1 MSRARDL
8 LDRFGREEGDFL
20 RSEFIAPVAGP
31 RVTARVSG
39 IACEL
44 AVKDP
49 RPGLFVLKPLSMRE
63 AAIAREAT
71 SSETKRY
78 LGLFPKARVVA
89 TLAHGPTWFG
99 LAAAPAAKGLRIK
112 GLVPIALG
120 KNLKRFDTAVVRFD
134 GALFLHESTERP
146 VEAKRLRDAF
156 EARGHPG
163 EAGFVPAE
171 RKAFE
176 LASEAREENEKSKDE
191 RRLERALAKAGG
203 ELIGYDAKRDSFTV
217 RYKVD
222 GTSFESVVDARDLT
236 VVSAGIC
243 LSGEDRKFDLTS
255 LVGVMREYLQNEE

>member
-20 RSEFIAPVAGP
+20 RSEFLAPVCGP
-31 RVTARVSG
+31 RVTARIGG

-49 RPGLFVLKPLSMRE
+49 RPGLFVLKPTSLKE

-78 LGLFPKARVVA
+78 LSLFPKARLVA
-89 TLAHGPTWFG
+89 TIAHGPTWFG
-99 LAAAPAAKGLRIK
+99 WPAAPAAKGLKIQ

-120 KNLKRFDTAVVRFD
+120 RNLRRFDTAVVRFD
-134 GALFLHESTERP
+134 GALFLHETSERP
-146 VEAKRLRDAF
+146 VEAQRLREAF
-156 EARGHPG
+156 EARRAP
-163 EAGFVPAE
+163 EVAGLVPAE
-171 RKAFE
+171 RKAFA

-191 RRLERALAKAGG
+191 RRLERALKAAGA
-203 ELIGYDAKRDSFTV
+203 ELIGFDEGRGAFTV
-217 RYKVD
+217 RYRVD
-222 GTSFESVVDARDLT
+222 GRRFESVVDARDLT

-255 LVGVMREYLQNEE
+255 LVGVMREYVRNEE